1 METAFSAGFVLALIS
16 AIQSPREILDD
27 SSCLTTASSIIKC
40 LISHGNVPAR
50 FRLEELERLQE
61 MPMLV
66 TLQTGSSVESHDLSA
81 ARPDPV
87 DFAAH
92 TLSPN
97 QMLAIAELIEYYPT
111 LGDAGPGVIDN
122 DWLWE
127 SGDPSTAPY

>member
-1 METAFSAGFVLALIS
+1 
-16 AIQSPREILDD
+16 
-27 SSCLTTASSIIKC
+27 
-40 LISHGNVPAR
+40 
-50 FRLEELERLQE
+50 
-61 MPMLV
+61 MLV
-66 TLQTGSSVESHDLSA
+66 TLQTGSSFESHDLST
-81 ARPDPV
+81 ARPDPA

-127 SGDPSTAPY
+127 SGDPSAAPY